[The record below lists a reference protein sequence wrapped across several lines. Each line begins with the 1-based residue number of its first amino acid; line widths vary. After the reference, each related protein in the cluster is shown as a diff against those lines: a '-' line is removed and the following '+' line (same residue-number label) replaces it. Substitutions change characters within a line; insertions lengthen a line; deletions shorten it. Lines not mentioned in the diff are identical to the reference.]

1 MKITVPTAIP
11 TITSYPTYAS
21 LLSVTDLYLQSDYE
35 KYMNWFML
43 QFVNTIY
50 FEDTGYIIFDNVLK
64 ENTIEYC
71 DIIEREVYN
80 GIQMQQFAINFF
92 DFFIEHLKNG
102 YAIFLRINQ
111 KYIPQANKDYDFNHE
126 VLITGYDSQKDSF
139 TIWDFFDGRK
149 YDCIDVSWTSLSE
162 SLQTFTL
169 LNHPD
174 NPNSDKTSKIIVFR
188 LKESSR
194 LETHYDSHLFSFL
207 IERWLTGEKVG
218 NHCYGNLCYYLIK
231 INIEA
236 NRLLD
241 TRTFHLLFDHK
252 VALHKTISYLMQ
264 TNKIDY
270 NQCLL
275 HNVETLKNLTCISRN
290 LFLKYKLKGTND
302 DLGKQKILNNW
313 EQLIHLDKET
323 YTQLMKILTA
333 KKNLMC

>member
-1 MKITVPTAIP
+1 MKITVPTTTP

-35 KYMNWFML
+35 IYMNWFML

-71 DIIEREVYN
+71 DIIDREVYN
-80 GIQMQQFAINFF
+80 GVQMQQFGINFF

-126 VLITGYDSQKDSF
+126 VLITDYDSQKDSF
-139 TIWDFFDGRK
+139 AIWDFFDGRK

-162 SLQTFTL
+162 SLQTFAL

-174 NPNSDKTSKIIVFR
+174 NPNSDKTSKIIAFR

-194 LETHYDSHLFSFL
+194 LETRYDFHLFSFL

-218 NHCYGNLCYYLIK
+218 NHCYGSLCYDLIK
-231 INIEA
+231 NNIEA

-241 TRTFHLLFDHK
+241 MRTFHLLFDHK
-252 VALHKTISYLMQ
+252 AALQKTVSYLMH

-270 NQCLL
+270 NQSLL
-275 HNVETLKNLTCISRN
+275 HNIETLKKLTFISRN
-290 LFLKYKLKGTND
+290 LFLKYNLKGTND

-333 KKNLMC
+333 KKRL